1 MAETITGPQ
10 LRDAIDSGR
19 TGEKVAF
26 PDLATAP
33 LETDAEAGG
42 TATTF
47 APPPQP
53 PPHHTAPGFPAI
65 GMFFALGFAVNLCV
79 LVSVLIGTT

>member
-1 MAETITGPQ
+1 MADPMTGPQ
-10 LRDAIDSGR
+10 LRDAIDSGK

-26 PDLATAP
+26 PDPAAAP

-42 TATTF
+42 TPTTF
-47 APPPQP
+47 AAAPQP
-53 PPHHTAPGFPAI
+53 RPRHQAPGFPAI